1 MEMRIID
8 CWFTYFGES
17 DKAYRSSG
25 GKTIWREKLKMEIT
39 VVCRNSSMDNYLQVR
54 QHIILYVQIKNV
66 NNIQQ

>member
-8 CWFTYFGES
+8 CWFAYFGES

-39 VVCRNSSMDNYLQVR
+39 VVCRNGSMYNYLQVR
-54 QHIILYVQIKNV
+54 
-66 NNIQQ
+66 